1 MKNLNWGQIMNWLSG
16 TTLAVMS
23 FGIPNYSIAQEN
35 LEKSE
40 IVKITDADKAFFATV
55 DEIRSDFQKI
65 AESSPAF
72 IAAEQAAAE
81 LAKDPDNNDLKR
93 KMVAARSQ
101 VLYEKFELLRKA
113 TKNAERLESV
123 YDNLKKQVD
132 GQIADA
138 QAAVSRENE
147 LEREEVNFLSEA
159 LEELLKL
166 EPHLQ
171 FSGPEMV
178 SNDLQAAL
186 LMTQEEKAKLN
197 DFKGLIEVAEMQME
211 LAKDSVN
218 LQQRRMAVLAQI
230 RLQASD
236 EYAALRIAMANA
248 RTDQMIFASIAKNDL
263 SFLKTIEDEERLAEM
278 AARQPVKYNSPTKS
292 SSFRSG
298 YRFGELPSRTSPDV
312 QVLSSNQET
321 IDRVKRKVESYEQQ
335 TTTTNASG
343 STIIST
349 STSERTKD

>member
-1 MKNLNWGQIMNWLSG
+1 MKNLNWGKIMKWLSG
-16 TTLAVMS
+16 TALAVML
-23 FGIPNYSIAQEN
+23 FGLPNCSLAQDS

-72 IAAEQAAAE
+72 IAAEQAAMD

-101 VLYEKFELLRKA
+101 VLHEKSIVLRKA
-113 TKNAERLESV
+113 AENADRLESV
-123 YDNLKKQVD
+123 YANLKKQID

-138 QAAVSRENE
+138 QAAISLENE
-147 LEREEVNFLSEA
+147 QEREEVNFLSEA
-159 LEELLKL
+159 LDELLKL

-171 FSGPEMV
+171 AAGPEMV
-178 SNDLQAAL
+178 SSNLQAAL
-186 LMTQEEKAKLN
+186 LMTQEEKEKLN
-197 DFKGLIEVAEMQME
+197 EFKGLIEVAEMQME

-218 LQQRRMAVLAQI
+218 LHQRRMGVLAQI

-248 RTDQMIFASIAKNDL
+248 RTDQVIFASIAKNDL

-278 AARQPVKYNSPTKS
+278 GTRQPFKYDSPTKS

-298 YRFGELPSRTSPDV
+298 YRFGELPNRINPDV

-335 TTTTNASG
+335 TTTTASG

-349 STSERTKD
+349 SNSERNKD